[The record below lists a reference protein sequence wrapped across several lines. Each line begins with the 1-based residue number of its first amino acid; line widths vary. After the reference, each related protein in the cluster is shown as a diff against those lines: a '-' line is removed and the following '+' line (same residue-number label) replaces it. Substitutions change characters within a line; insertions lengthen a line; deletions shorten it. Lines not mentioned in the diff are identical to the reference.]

1 MNRYHQTQ
9 LDISPFNTDDG
20 GLDEEPTVI
29 PPTPAK
35 GRGKASGSVS
45 RNLLFRFREESV
57 DLANQLPRW
66 MTPSRTPTPTPT
78 PTGRSTTTPGTSSGD
93 KDLFREILKEVRSSN
108 ERVGERLEQL
118 EKQMKDLQDDQSDER
133 TLTKRKKI
141 CPSPQVRE
149 MVRKVYKAL
158 YEEDENFGW
167 DIGKCFS
174 HSKNV
179 EVLQRLSREV
189 KGQLPET
196 SSVTIKAAAK
206 TYFCSVSGTER
217 LKSSGKYSSKCTR
230 QKRRNRII
238 RKLKRR
244 KVALAKTTSLSEE
257 RKTIWAACLTAD
269 FMSSEDSF
277 DEGEEDEE
285 DMQFV
290 IRPLL
295 WRSDKVNSFLSS
307 LDHKTAKC
315 QSKRSRNMSF
325 KRIVGLPSDRLKP
338 SNVPDWTIK
347 P

>member
-1 MNRYHQTQ
+1 MNF
-9 LDISPFNTDDG
+9 S
-20 GLDEEPTVI
+20 
-29 PPTPAK
+29 
-35 GRGKASGSVS
+35 
-45 RNLLFRFREESV
+45 NL
-57 DLANQLPRW
+57 Q
-66 MTPSRTPTPTPT
+66 
-78 PTGRSTTTPGTSSGD
+78 
-93 KDLFREILKEVRSSN
+93 
-108 ERVGERLEQL
+108 
-118 EKQMKDLQDDQSDER
+118 
-133 TLTKRKKI
+133 
-141 CPSPQVRE
+141 
-149 MVRKVYKAL
+149 
-158 YEEDENFGW
+158 
-167 DIGKCFS
+167 
-174 HSKNV
+174 
-179 EVLQRLSREV
+179 
-189 KGQLPET
+189 
-196 SSVTIKAAAK
+196 
-206 TYFCSVSGTER
+206 
-217 LKSSGKYSSKCTR
+217 
-230 QKRRNRII
+230 
-238 RKLKRR
+238 KLKRR